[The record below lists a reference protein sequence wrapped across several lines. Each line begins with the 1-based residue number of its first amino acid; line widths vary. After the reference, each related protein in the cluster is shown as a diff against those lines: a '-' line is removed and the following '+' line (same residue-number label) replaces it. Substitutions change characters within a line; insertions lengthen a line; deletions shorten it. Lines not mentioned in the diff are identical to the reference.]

1 MTKGKK
7 KENLKIPFLFLSGGE
22 SKIMRK
28 IGGELGCC
36 MYLCVA
42 EHDEFSTET
51 QPLLNN
57 VKAIRDN
64 MWGA

>member
-1 MTKGKK
+1 M
-7 KENLKIPFLFLSGGE
+7 I

-28 IGGELGCC
+28 IGGELGRC

-51 QPLLNN
+51 QPLLKN
-57 VKAIRDN
+57 VKLIRDN
-64 MWGA
+64 L